1 MKILVGI
8 SGASGVELGFCLLK
22 ALENFTQKNDEI
34 YGILSKGAGASFWAE
49 NLALNSANAYHCEP
63 CENDENVASVCH
75 CERDEVEAWWLG
87 RSGFCVAKMCY
98 EPSGEVKSIE
108 NSQNFEFQAKNSAQ
122 NSNKNT
128 KNSAFSKKS
137 VENSLNLNL
146 NHSEKAEN
154 SKNSSQNSQLL
165 LSNNEILALCKK
177 KFNLKKTHF
186 FDDENLAAAVS
197 SGSFGIDK
205 TIIAPCSLNTLA
217 KIKAGFADTL
227 ILRAAAV
234 ALKERKTLVLGVRE
248 MPFST
253 LALKQM
259 TRLSKMG
266 VIIAPPVFASYFKAE
281 NLDDLRNFIVGKWLD
296 LLGIEHE
303 LYKRWR

>member
-8 SGASGVELGFCLLK
+8 SGASGAQLGFCLLN
-22 ALENFTQKNDEI
+22 ALEKFTQKNDEI

-49 NLALNSANAYHCEP
+49 NLANCSQNSLNFSSNH
-63 CENDENVASVCH
+63 S
-75 CERDEVEAWWLG
+75 ERA
-87 RSGFCVAKMCY
+87 
-98 EPSGEVKSIE
+98 E
-108 NSQNFEFQAKNSAQ
+108 NSLNLALKNGKEIKNSAILNQ
-122 NSNKNT
+122 G
-128 KNSAFSKKS
+128 

-146 NHSEKAEN
+146 NHNERAEN
-154 SKNSSQNSQLL
+154 SKNSSQNSQFL

-281 NLDDLRNFIVGKWLD
+281 TLDDLQNFIVGKWLD
-296 LLGIEHE
+296 LLGIQHE